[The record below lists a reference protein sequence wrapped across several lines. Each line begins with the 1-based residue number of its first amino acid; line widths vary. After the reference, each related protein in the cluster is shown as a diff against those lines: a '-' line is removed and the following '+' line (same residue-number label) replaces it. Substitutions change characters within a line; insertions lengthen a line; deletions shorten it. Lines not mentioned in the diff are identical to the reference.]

1 MQMSFRS
8 LLSCSRRETACV
20 RWSSLWMVGEA
31 SLGESRLRLKIKMEI
46 QQGDTEERLLYCLVI
61 DWRLMGM
68 ILYIGLKKRNILTIV
83 QLEIIQ
89 LVILIYRLIK
99 EILGVLVLEGNNKV
113 KINQSINN
121 NTHLIN
127 EATTWTQKMK

>member
-1 MQMSFRS
+1 
-8 LLSCSRRETACV
+8 
-20 RWSSLWMVGEA
+20 MVGEA